1 MRRLSSFN
9 GPIVLALTILALA
22 APAAAQDVPRIEV
35 SGGYNFLRLLEDD
48 LGDEKNFPAGWYAD
62 VSGNV
67 TPMVA
72 IVGAVF
78 GTYKTIEVFD
88 LSAHGFMGGVR
99 VSSRANVRVVPFG
112 EILGGA
118 IRSTTE
124 GGGLDESETDGL
136 LQLGGGVNLMASPNV
151 GVRLSADYLRV
162 FEEDEGSN
170 IFRFG
175 AGIVLGLGV
184 R

>member
-9 GPIVLALTILALA
+9 GPILLALSVLVLA
-22 APAAAQDVPRIEV
+22 APAAAQDVPRVEV
-35 SGGYNFLRLLEDD
+35 SGGYNFLRVFDD
-48 LGDEKNFPAGWYAD
+48 ALGDEKNFPAGWYAD

-67 TPMVA
+67 TPMFA

-88 LSAHGFMGGVR
+88 LSAHGFMGGIR
-99 VSSRANVRVVPFG
+99 INSRANARVVPFG

-118 IRSTTE
+118 IRSATE

-136 LQLGGGVNLMASPNV
+136 LQLGGGVNLMARPNV

-162 FEEDEGSN
+162 FEEDEGTN
-170 IFRFG
+170 VFRFG
-175 AGIVLGLGV
+175 AGIVLGFGA